1 MDKVYWTMK
10 NGQQIDVDDM
20 TESHLRNTLKM
31 IIRKSNKMKAKEKT
45 GIDLA
50 FSREE
55 INAIEQRHANTPDWF
70 DGDGL

>member
-10 NGQQIDVDDM
+10 NGQHIDVDDM

-31 IIRKSNKMKAKEKT
+31 IIRKSNKRKQKT

-50 FSREE
+50 FSEKE
-55 INAIEQRHANTPDWF
+55 IEALYDSRYGHDDNYWK
-70 DGDGL
+70 

>member
-31 IIRKSNKMKAKEKT
+31 IIRKSNKRKAKEKT

-50 FSREE
+50 FSEEE
-55 INAIEQRHANTPDWF
+55 IEALYDSKYGHDDNYWK
-70 DGDGL
+70 